1 MELKDICINNASFR
15 KIMKIFNNSKINPP
29 KRYKRHRHHIIP
41 QCWFKMNNLPVDNSD
56 NNLIYL
62 SIQNHYNVHK
72 LMCDCV
78 INDKLKHK
86 MYASAEL
93 LKEKFGDY
101 IKDDNKKKSKNRRHN
116 LGKIMDKKLSYI
128 KTLTNNEKI
137 LYMKS
142 LNNVYLNMLIKRIVT
157 FYVEQYNIECN
168 KRKFIQ
174 KLNSN
179 LPEVITL
186 LDKITL
192 KWLEG
197 VSEGKK

>member
-1 MELKDICINNASFR
+1 
-15 KIMKIFNNSKINPP
+15 
-29 KRYKRHRHHIIP
+29 
-41 QCWFKMNNLPVDNSD
+41 
-56 NNLIYL
+56 
-62 SIQNHYNVHK
+62 
-72 LMCDCV
+72 
-78 INDKLKHK
+78 
-86 MYASAEL
+86 
-93 LKEKFGDY
+93 
-101 IKDDNKKKSKNRRHN
+101 
-116 LGKIMDKKLSYI
+116 MDKKLSYI

-197 VSEGKK
+197 VSEGNNTSHKIHKYHID